1 MPVRLLRQVVG
12 KDHVGSNVISFGE
25 IGKKLGGEWRAMDEV
40 TPKTHPSR
48 LFCHDDDDDGTH
60 HNTQETFGH
69 TPQ

>member
-40 TPKTHPSR
+40 TT
-48 LFCHDDDDDGTH
+48 
-60 HNTQETFGH
+60 H
-69 TPQ
+69 TPQDHSAMTMTHLTTPKRYSAKAQ